1 MTTETVA
8 SVSSNLI
15 VVGTGIAGL
24 SAAVTA
30 AQAGARV
37 TILER
42 ATEAESGGNSRY
54 TESFWRMRSESE
66 IAPDLEERLAAN
78 AGGHPDPGL
87 VREMVRDYEDWPGL
101 ARSSNFTDPNLIA
114 AIARDAPVA
123 LNWLTSFGIKFDTL
137 PIYFLSQSTNRI
149 APIGGGL
156 ALIEALGAFAETSP
170 LISIHYE
177 TTAHSLVLDDAG
189 HVAGIN
195 AVGRHNRPVQ
205 FDAPNVVLASG
216 GFQGNPEMLSHYI
229 GPQSV
234 YTRPVARGGHYNR
247 GEGIK
252 MALDVGA
259 APCGD
264 FGSFHAQPVDPR
276 SAEAEAV
283 VLNYAWG
290 ILVNETGHRFLDEA
304 AGMTDATYE
313 VVTRDIMRQPHGMA
327 WAVFDAKLDDVTN
340 WSTTVRSREA
350 PLQADSLTELAK
362 LAGLPADAFASTVSQ
377 FNDACPS
384 EGTFD
389 PLVLDGLAT
398 GPISPSKSNWARALD
413 RPPFRAWPI
422 IAANCFTFGGLKIN
436 DHAQVINTAGD
447 AIPGL
452 YAAGETAGIYYRVY
466 PGATSVMRGAVTGRL
481 AGQHAARANQ

>member
-1 MTTETVA
+1 MA
-8 SVSSNLI
+8 SVSSDLI

-24 SAAVTA
+24 SAAVSA
-30 AQAGARV
+30 AQAGTRV
-37 TILER
+37 TVLER

-66 IAPDLEERLAAN
+66 VAPDLEERLAAN

-87 VREMVRDYEDWPGL
+87 VRETVRDYEDWPGL
-101 ARSSNFTDPNLIA
+101 ARASSFTDPNLIA
-114 AIARDAPVA
+114 AIARDAPIA
-123 LNWLTSFGIKFDTL
+123 LNWLKGFGVKFDTL

-156 ALIEALGAFAETSP
+156 ALLEALGAFVESSP

-177 TTAHSLVLDDAG
+177 VTARSLVLDQAG
-189 HVAGIN
+189 QVAGVN
-195 AVGRHNRPVQ
+195 GVGRQNQPLQ

-216 GFQGNPEMLSHYI
+216 GFQGNPEMLSRYI
-229 GPQSV
+229 GPQTA

-247 GEGIK
+247 GEGIT
-252 MALDVGA
+252 MALNIGA

-304 AGMTDATYE
+304 PGMTDATYE

-327 WAVFDAKLDDVTN
+327 WAVFDAKLDDVQN

-350 PLQADSLTELAK
+350 PIQADTLAD
-362 LAGLPADAFASTVSQ
+362 LAHQAGLPAETFASTVAQ
-377 FNDACPS
+377 FNQACPDN
-384 EGTFD
+384 GTFD
-389 PLVLDGLAT
+389 PLVLDGLGAT
-398 GPISPSKSNWARALD
+398 QVAPPKSNWARALD

-436 DHAQVINTAGD
+436 EHAQVINTAGD
-447 AIPGL
+447 VIPGL